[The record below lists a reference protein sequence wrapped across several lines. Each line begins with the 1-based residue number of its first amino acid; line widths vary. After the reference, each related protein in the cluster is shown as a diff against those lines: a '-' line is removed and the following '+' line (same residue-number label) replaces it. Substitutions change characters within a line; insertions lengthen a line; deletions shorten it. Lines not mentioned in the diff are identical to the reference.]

1 MKKIMLLAAL
11 AAGLKAE
18 SICGKKYSTPDADI
32 QIICVDWPKLAAL
45 GLPIPPVLVAQTQ
58 VFVYPRTV
66 EGRAVEITLGE
77 ETQVTR
83 IILSQA
89 GPMAGWAFDGI
100 EYETLPEVFILVR
113 K

>member
-1 MKKIMLLAAL
+1 MKKILLMAAL
-11 AAGLKAE
+11 AVAAKAE

-58 VFVYPRTV
+58 VFIYPRV
-66 EGRAVEITLGE
+66 EGRWAEITLGGD
-77 ETQVTR
+77 VAAAR
-83 IILSQA
+83 IIPSQA
-89 GPMAGWAFDGI
+89 GPVAGWSFDGVDFQ
-100 EYETLPEVFILVR
+100 ELPEVYILVR